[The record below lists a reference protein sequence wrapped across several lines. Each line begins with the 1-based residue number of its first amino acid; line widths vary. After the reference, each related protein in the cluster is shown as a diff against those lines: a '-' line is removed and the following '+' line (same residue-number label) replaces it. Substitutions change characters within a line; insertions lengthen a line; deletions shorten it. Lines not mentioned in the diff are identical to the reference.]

1 MNENDTPKLSAKE
14 LLVPLK
20 DVAMDYAELGID
32 AISNDGILKEIPLIR
47 SVAAFFAL
55 GNKIHD
61 KHVERQIHRFLV
73 ALNANEI
80 PAEKLAAHRQ
90 RFDDNPKQAEK
101 ELHLVLITLDR
112 STEEE
117 KAVFYGKLYRA
128 YLMGK
133 VDFDRFSEL
142 VEVVN
147 RLFLQDVH
155 ILQHLRF
162 NPAIGVRA
170 ESYQFSRLIS
180 IGLCA
185 TSESQLRQSTAILG
199 GGYHLTILGK
209 TLIDLIGQYDLL

>member
-1 MNENDTPKLSAKE
+1 MNENGTPKLNAKD

-20 DVAMDYAELGID
+20 DAAMDYAELGID
-32 AISNDGILKEIPLIR
+32 AISNDGLLKEIPLIK
-47 SVAAFFAL
+47 SVSAFLAL

-61 KHVERQIHRFLV
+61 KHVERQLHRFLV
-73 ALNANEI
+73 ALNANKI
-80 PAEKLAAHRQ
+80 PADKLEAHRQ

-117 KAVFYGKLYRA
+117 KAVMYGKLYRA
-128 YLMGK
+128 YLMEK
-133 VDFDRFSEL
+133 IDYEYFSEL

-147 RLFLQDVH
+147 RLFLQDVD
-155 ILQHLRF
+155 ILRHLRF
-162 NPAIGVRA
+162 NPAIGIRA

-185 TSESQLRQSTAILG
+185 SSEAQLRHGTAILG
-199 GGYHLTILGK
+199 TGYHLTVLGK
-209 TLIDLIGQYDLL
+209 TLIDLIDQYDQF